1 MVLLWCEKIEILP
14 KVFRILREVLFT
26 GGNVALDWAELGT
39 LLETLFNPLFTGDA
53 VLLEKTDVE
62 TTTLVASPVKLEKM
76 DSNWVSKP
84 LGVTVSVLDVPVRDA
99 GITEALAL
107 ITRLELRESEDL
119 PPTTMDETVL
129 RVCRLVVVILK
140 LVSENTVLD
149 FAVVFWLC

>member
-1 MVLLWCEKIEILP
+1 
-14 KVFRILREVLFT
+14 
-26 GGNVALDWAELGT
+26 
-39 LLETLFNPLFTGDA
+39 
-53 VLLEKTDVE
+53 
-62 TTTLVASPVKLEKM
+62 M
-76 DSNWVSKP
+76 DSNWVCKL
-84 LGVTVSVLDVPVRDA
+84 LGVTVSVLGVPVRDA

-129 RVCRLVVVILK
+129 RVCRLVVAILK

>member
-1 MVLLWCEKIEILP
+1 MC
-14 KVFRILREVLFT
+14 
-26 GGNVALDWAELGT
+26 
-39 LLETLFNPLFTGDA
+39 
-53 VLLEKTDVE
+53 
-62 TTTLVASPVKLEKM
+62 KL
-76 DSNWVSKP
+76 
-84 LGVTVSVLDVPVRDA
+84 LGVTVSVLGVPVRDA

-107 ITRLELRESEDL
+107 ITRLRESEDL